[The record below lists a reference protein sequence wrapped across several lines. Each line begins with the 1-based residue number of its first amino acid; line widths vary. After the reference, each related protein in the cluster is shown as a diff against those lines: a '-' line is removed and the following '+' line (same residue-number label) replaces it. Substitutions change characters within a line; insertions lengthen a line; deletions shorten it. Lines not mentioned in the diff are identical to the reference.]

1 MTRNGKVARLPY
13 SIRDLLNRRLHDG
26 ESGKGL
32 VEWLNGLPKVQK
44 ILAEEFGGRPISEQN
59 LSEWKQGG
67 FEDWLRHQE
76 TRAWVRALADES
88 ADLEEEAGDFSV
100 ADWLSAPLAV
110 ALGRW
115 IHEVAAGAQNDTKQR
130 KTLLAIARE
139 VTELRRS
146 DHTAERLRIDRER
159 WETEQEEKRKAELD
173 KLWGETQAAIA
184 YTRFLAANAK
194 SQYEAKVKAGTLSSE
209 EEANFQRI
217 FAIVAD
223 WERSCEA
230 FDQRFG
236 PPFTPFMP
244 RTGSNPIRPNQTNG
258 NKTQ

>member
-26 ESGKGL
+26 ESGKSL
-32 VEWLNGLPKVQK
+32 VDWLNGLPRVQEV
-44 ILAEEFGGRPISEQN
+44 LAEEFGGRPISEQN

-76 TRAWVRALADES
+76 TREWVSTLADES
-88 ADLEEEAGDFSV
+88 ADLEEDAGDISV

-115 IHEVAAGAQNDTKQR
+115 IRELATGAQNDPKQR
-130 KTLLAIARE
+130 KGLLALARE

-146 DHTAERLRIDRER
+146 DHKAERLRLDRER
-159 WETEQEEKRKAELD
+159 WETEQEEKRKAELE
-173 KLWGETQAAIA
+173 KLLGEIQGAEALGD
-184 YTRFLAANAK
+184 FNAK
-194 SQYEAKVKAGTLSSE
+194 ILEKQCAAKKKEGPMSAE
-209 EEANFQRI
+209 
-217 FAIVAD
+217 
-223 WERSCEA
+223 
-230 FDQRFG
+230 DQAWYDRAMGKIAEWRRYRAEVETHRFVW
-236 PPFTPFMP
+236 PNQI
-244 RTGSNPIRPNQTNG
+244 GSNPIRPNQTNG